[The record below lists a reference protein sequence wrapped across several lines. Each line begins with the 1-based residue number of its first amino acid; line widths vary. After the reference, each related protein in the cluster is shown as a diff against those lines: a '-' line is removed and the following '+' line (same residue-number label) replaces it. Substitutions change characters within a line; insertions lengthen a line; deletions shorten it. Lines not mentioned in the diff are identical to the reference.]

1 MAKIKVHELAKEL
14 EIKSK
19 DVITFL
25 QEKGVDVKAAQSS
38 IEGDAVEWV
47 KKKFAAA
54 NKEPSDQKDSS
65 RIGQAAQTERKA
77 QVEKAETAEKTTQTA
92 AVQAEGREEQTTD
105 KQDMNKEVAGQ
116 DSQAKAHK
124 KAKTIIVVNNPQN
137 SRMKNGNSG
146 NNDRRNNNGNGAKN
160 DGRRNDGNR
169 GSQNRQGNRNN
180 NGMRMES
187 RPLIK
192 PLTKPSQPVMPDE
205 KLLSRERAA
214 KEAAAKAAAEAE
226 RAAKAA
232 EIEAQKKEEE
242 TDPVTTVI
250 TETETDLATTATTEM
265 ETDPAT
271 TVTTETE
278 TDPVTTVIT
287 ETVTETSPAAEMVR
301 VRKGHPVM
309 EQEETR
315 TVRVITAV
323 QEIIRAIIALQAV
336 AALVRAIT
344 VLVQMADALRTAMD
358 GRTIDSASR
367 QQAKVLQQKL
377 RQRIRK
383 SAETIAVL
391 TSRSA
396 TRNREETRFTKKTA
410 QQH

>member
-1 MAKIKVHELAKEL
+1 METDLATT
-14 EIKSK
+14 
-19 DVITFL
+19 VT
-25 QEKGVDVKAAQSS
+25 
-38 IEGDAVEWV
+38 
-47 KKKFAAA
+47 
-54 NKEPSDQKDSS
+54 
-65 RIGQAAQTERKA
+65 TET
-77 QVEKAETAEKTTQTA
+77 ETDLATT
-92 AVQAEGREEQTTD
+92 VTT
-105 KQDMNKEVAGQ
+105 ETV
-116 DSQAKAHK
+116 
-124 KAKTIIVVNNPQN
+124 
-137 SRMKNGNSG
+137 
-146 NNDRRNNNGNGAKN
+146 
-160 DGRRNDGNR
+160 
-169 GSQNRQGNRNN
+169 
-180 NGMRMES
+180 
-187 RPLIK
+187 
-192 PLTKPSQPVMPDE
+192 
-205 KLLSRERAA
+205 
-214 KEAAAKAAAEAE
+214 
-226 RAAKAA
+226 
-232 EIEAQKKEEE
+232 

-250 TETETDLATTATTEM
+250 TETA
-265 ETDPAT
+265 
-271 TVTTETE
+271 
-278 TDPVTTVIT
+278 
-287 ETVTETSPAAEMVR
+287 TETSLPAEMVR

-367 QQAKVLQQKL
+367 QQAKALQQKL

>member
-116 DSQAKAHK
+116 DSQVKAHK

-232 EIEAQKKEEE
+232 EIEAQKKEEAAAKE
-242 TDPVTTVI
+242 RLEKSMERPQRTEQRDNRTERTDR
-250 TETETDLATTATTEM
+250 TER
-265 ETDPAT
+265 
-271 TVTTETE
+271 TE

-287 ETVTETSPAAEMVR
+287 ETVTETSLPAEMVM

-367 QQAKVLQQKL
+367 QQVKALQQKL

>member
-19 DVITFL
+19 DIITFL

-54 NKEPSDQKDSS
+54 KNLQSDSSAGS
-65 RIGQAAQTERKA
+65 RIGNAAQTERTA

-116 DSQAKAHK
+116 ESQAKAHK

-137 SRMKNGNSG
+137 SRIKNGNSG
-146 NNDRRNNNGNGAKN
+146 NNDRRNNGNGAKN
-160 DGRRNDGNR
+160 DGRRNDGNRNDNR

-232 EIEAQKKEEE
+232 EIEAQKKEEAAAKE
-242 TDPVTTVI
+242 RLEKSTERPQRTEQRDNRTERTD
-250 TETETDLATTATTEM
+250 
-265 ETDPAT
+265 
-271 TVTTETE
+271 
-278 TDPVTTVIT
+278 
-287 ETVTETSPAAEMVR
+287 
-301 VRKGHPVM
+301 
-309 EQEETR
+309 
-315 TVRVITAV
+315 
-323 QEIIRAIIALQAV
+323 RA
-336 AALVRAIT
+336 
-344 VLVQMADALRTAMD
+344 DN
-358 GRTIDSASR
+358 
-367 QQAKVLQQKL
+367 
-377 RQRIRK
+377 
-383 SAETIAVL
+383 
-391 TSRSA
+391 
-396 TRNREETRFTKKTA
+396 RNS
-410 QQH
+410 

>member
-1 MAKIKVHELAKEL
+1 MRPRKRQQRLQQKQNVQQRQL
-14 EIKSK
+14 KSK
-19 DVITFL
+19 HR
-25 QEKGVDVKAAQSS
+25 
-38 IEGDAVEWV
+38 
-47 KKKFAAA
+47 KKKRLRQRNVWRRAWNALR
-54 NKEPSDQKDSS
+54 EPSS
-65 RIGQAAQTERKA
+65 AT
-77 QVEKAETAEKTTQTA
+77 TALKEQTA
-92 AVQAEGREEQTTD
+92 PKEQ
-105 KQDMNKEVAGQ
+105 
-116 DSQAKAHK
+116 
-124 KAKTIIVVNNPQN
+124 IVP
-137 SRMKNGNSG
+137 
-146 NNDRRNNNGNGAKN
+146 
-160 DGRRNDGNR
+160 
-169 GSQNRQGNRNN
+169 
-180 NGMRMES
+180 
-187 RPLIK
+187 I
-192 PLTKPSQPVMPDE
+192 T
-205 KLLSRERAA
+205 
-214 KEAAAKAAAEAE
+214 
-226 RAAKAA
+226 
-232 EIEAQKKEEE
+232 EIPETETE
-242 TDPVTTVI
+242 TDPVTTVT

-265 ETDPAT
+265 ETDLAT

-287 ETVTETSPAAEMVR
+287 ETVTETSLPAEMVR

-344 VLVQMADALRTAMD
+344 VLVKMADALRTAMD

-367 QQAKVLQQKL
+367 QQAKALQQKL

>member
-146 NNDRRNNNGNGAKN
+146 NNDRRNNCCGSYCKN
-160 DGRRNDGNR
+160 
-169 GSQNRQGNRNN
+169 
-180 NGMRMES
+180 
-187 RPLIK
+187 
-192 PLTKPSQPVMPDE
+192 
-205 KLLSRERAA
+205 
-214 KEAAAKAAAEAE
+214 
-226 RAAKAA
+226 
-232 EIEAQKKEEE
+232 
-242 TDPVTTVI
+242 
-250 TETETDLATTATTEM
+250 
-265 ETDPAT
+265 
-271 TVTTETE
+271 
-278 TDPVTTVIT
+278 
-287 ETVTETSPAAEMVR
+287 
-301 VRKGHPVM
+301 
-309 EQEETR
+309 
-315 TVRVITAV
+315 
-323 QEIIRAIIALQAV
+323 
-336 AALVRAIT
+336 
-344 VLVQMADALRTAMD
+344 
-358 GRTIDSASR
+358 
-367 QQAKVLQQKL
+367 
-377 RQRIRK
+377 
-383 SAETIAVL
+383 
-391 TSRSA
+391 
-396 TRNREETRFTKKTA
+396 
-410 QQH
+410 

>member
-1 MAKIKVHELAKEL
+1 MRPRKRQQRLQQKQNVQQRQL
-14 EIKSK
+14 KSK
-19 DVITFL
+19 HR
-25 QEKGVDVKAAQSS
+25 
-38 IEGDAVEWV
+38 
-47 KKKFAAA
+47 KKKRLRQRNVWRRAWNALR
-54 NKEPSDQKDSS
+54 EPSS
-65 RIGQAAQTERKA
+65 AT
-77 QVEKAETAEKTTQTA
+77 TALKEQTA
-92 AVQAEGREEQTTD
+92 PKEQ
-105 KQDMNKEVAGQ
+105 
-116 DSQAKAHK
+116 
-124 KAKTIIVVNNPQN
+124 IVP
-137 SRMKNGNSG
+137 
-146 NNDRRNNNGNGAKN
+146 
-160 DGRRNDGNR
+160 
-169 GSQNRQGNRNN
+169 
-180 NGMRMES
+180 
-187 RPLIK
+187 I
-192 PLTKPSQPVMPDE
+192 T
-205 KLLSRERAA
+205 
-214 KEAAAKAAAEAE
+214 
-226 RAAKAA
+226 
-232 EIEAQKKEEE
+232 EIPE
-242 TDPVTTVI
+242 

-265 ETDPAT
+265 ETDLAT

-287 ETVTETSPAAEMVR
+287 ETVTETSLPAEMVR

-367 QQAKVLQQKL
+367 QQVKALQQKL

>member
-1 MAKIKVHELAKEL
+1 MRPRKRQQRLQQKQNVQQRQL
-14 EIKSK
+14 KSK
-19 DVITFL
+19 HR
-25 QEKGVDVKAAQSS
+25 
-38 IEGDAVEWV
+38 
-47 KKKFAAA
+47 KKKRLRQRNVWRRAWNALR
-54 NKEPSDQKDSS
+54 EPSS
-65 RIGQAAQTERKA
+65 AT
-77 QVEKAETAEKTTQTA
+77 TALKEQTA
-92 AVQAEGREEQTTD
+92 PKEQ
-105 KQDMNKEVAGQ
+105 
-116 DSQAKAHK
+116 
-124 KAKTIIVVNNPQN
+124 IVP
-137 SRMKNGNSG
+137 
-146 NNDRRNNNGNGAKN
+146 
-160 DGRRNDGNR
+160 
-169 GSQNRQGNRNN
+169 
-180 NGMRMES
+180 
-187 RPLIK
+187 I
-192 PLTKPSQPVMPDE
+192 T
-205 KLLSRERAA
+205 
-214 KEAAAKAAAEAE
+214 
-226 RAAKAA
+226 
-232 EIEAQKKEEE
+232 EIPETETE

-250 TETETDLATTATTEM
+250 I
-265 ETDPAT
+265 
-271 TVTTETE
+271 ETE

-287 ETVTETSPAAEMVR
+287 ETVTETSLPAEMVR

-367 QQAKVLQQKL
+367 QQAKALQQKL

>member
-1 MAKIKVHELAKEL
+1 MRPRKRQQRLQQKQNVQQRQL
-14 EIKSK
+14 KSK
-19 DVITFL
+19 HR
-25 QEKGVDVKAAQSS
+25 
-38 IEGDAVEWV
+38 
-47 KKKFAAA
+47 KKKRLRQRNVWRRAWSALR
-54 NKEPSDQKDSS
+54 EPSSATTALKEQIAPKE
-65 RIGQAAQTERKA
+65 RTVPITEMP
-77 QVEKAETAEKTTQTA
+77 ETET
-92 AVQAEGREEQTTD
+92 
-105 KQDMNKEVAGQ
+105 
-116 DSQAKAHK
+116 
-124 KAKTIIVVNNPQN
+124 
-137 SRMKNGNSG
+137 
-146 NNDRRNNNGNGAKN
+146 
-160 DGRRNDGNR
+160 
-169 GSQNRQGNRNN
+169 
-180 NGMRMES
+180 
-187 RPLIK
+187 
-192 PLTKPSQPVMPDE
+192 
-205 KLLSRERAA
+205 
-214 KEAAAKAAAEAE
+214 
-226 RAAKAA
+226 
-232 EIEAQKKEEE
+232 E

-250 TETETDLATTATTEM
+250 TETETDLATTVTTEM
-265 ETDPAT
+265 ETDLAT

>member
-232 EIEAQKKEEE
+232 
-242 TDPVTTVI
+242 
-250 TETETDLATTATTEM
+250 LC
-265 ETDPAT
+265 
-271 TVTTETE
+271 
-278 TDPVTTVIT
+278 
-287 ETVTETSPAAEMVR
+287 
-301 VRKGHPVM
+301 
-309 EQEETR
+309 
-315 TVRVITAV
+315 
-323 QEIIRAIIALQAV
+323 
-336 AALVRAIT
+336 
-344 VLVQMADALRTAMD
+344 
-358 GRTIDSASR
+358 GRWC
-367 QQAKVLQQKL
+367 
-377 RQRIRK
+377 
-383 SAETIAVL
+383 
-391 TSRSA
+391 
-396 TRNREETRFTKKTA
+396 FPG
-410 QQH
+410 

>member
-1 MAKIKVHELAKEL
+1 M
-14 EIKSK
+14 
-19 DVITFL
+19 
-25 QEKGVDVKAAQSS
+25 
-38 IEGDAVEWV
+38 
-47 KKKFAAA
+47 
-54 NKEPSDQKDSS
+54 
-65 RIGQAAQTERKA
+65 
-77 QVEKAETAEKTTQTA
+77 
-92 AVQAEGREEQTTD
+92 
-105 KQDMNKEVAGQ
+105 
-116 DSQAKAHK
+116 
-124 KAKTIIVVNNPQN
+124 
-137 SRMKNGNSG
+137 
-146 NNDRRNNNGNGAKN
+146 
-160 DGRRNDGNR
+160 
-169 GSQNRQGNRNN
+169 
-180 NGMRMES
+180 
-187 RPLIK
+187 
-192 PLTKPSQPVMPDE
+192 
-205 KLLSRERAA
+205 
-214 KEAAAKAAAEAE
+214 
-226 RAAKAA
+226 
-232 EIEAQKKEEE
+232 
-242 TDPVTTVI
+242 I
-250 TETETDLATTATTEM
+250 TETETDLDTTVTTEM
-265 ETDPAT
+265 ETDLAT
-271 TVTTETE
+271 SVTTETE

-367 QQAKVLQQKL
+367 QQAKALQQKL

>member
-25 QEKGVDVKAAQSS
+25 QERGVDVKAAQSS

-54 NKEPSDQKDSS
+54 NKEPSGQKDSS

-180 NGMRMES
+180 NGMRME
-187 RPLIK
+187 K
-192 PLTKPSQPVMPDE
+192 QTADQAPDQ
-205 KLLSRERAA
+205 AF
-214 KEAAAKAAAEAE
+214 
-226 RAAKAA
+226 
-232 EIEAQKKEEE
+232 
-242 TDPVTTVI
+242 
-250 TETETDLATTATTEM
+250 
-265 ETDPAT
+265 PARY
-271 TVTTETE
+271 
-278 TDPVTTVIT
+278 
-287 ETVTETSPAAEMVR
+287 A
-301 VRKGHPVM
+301 G
-309 EQEETR
+309 
-315 TVRVITAV
+315 
-323 QEIIRAIIALQAV
+323 
-336 AALVRAIT
+336 
-344 VLVQMADALRTAMD
+344 
-358 GRTIDSASR
+358 
-367 QQAKVLQQKL
+367 
-377 RQRIRK
+377 
-383 SAETIAVL
+383 
-391 TSRSA
+391 
-396 TRNREETRFTKKTA
+396 
-410 QQH
+410 

>member
-232 EIEAQKKEEE
+232 EIEAQKKEEAAAKE
-242 TDPVTTVI
+242 RLEKSMERPQR
-250 TETETDLATTATTEM
+250 TEQRDNRRNNH
-265 ETDPAT
+265 
-271 TVTTETE
+271 
-278 TDPVTTVIT
+278 
-287 ETVTETSPAAEMVR
+287 AES
-301 VRKGHPVM
+301 K
-309 EQEETR
+309 Q
-315 TVRVITAV
+315 
-323 QEIIRAIIALQAV
+323 
-336 AALVRAIT
+336 
-344 VLVQMADALRTAMD
+344 D
-358 GRTIDSASR
+358 
-367 QQAKVLQQKL
+367 QQPRHSFFHAFL
-377 RQRIRK
+377 
-383 SAETIAVL
+383 
-391 TSRSA
+391 
-396 TRNREETRFTKKTA
+396 
-410 QQH
+410 